1 MATVKSLSETR
12 EAVYDCLFAELQ
24 DSTHAKEME
33 KAIADYTSDRMKTM
47 YPAEPIYWSNKTT
60 RRLYLR
66 KYRSVKTNLANVR
79 RLLHEGHS
87 SHDVVHM
94 MYYEIAPERWAK
106 ELNEIKNREIAS
118 LVAYTDDV
126 CDGLLMCF
134 QCKSHKTRYTTLQT
148 RSSDEPT
155 TVYARC
161 LACGFTWTE

>member
-1 MATVKSLSETR
+1 MATVKSLNETR
-12 EAVYDCLFAELQ
+12 EAVYDCLFKEFQ
-24 DSTHAKEME
+24 DVTHAKGME
-33 KAIADYTSDRMKTM
+33 KAIADYTSNRMKTV
-47 YPAEPIYWSNKTT
+47 YPTEPIHWSNKTT

-66 KYRSVKTNLANVR
+66 KYRSVKANLSNVC
-79 RLLHEGHS
+79 RLLREGYS
-87 SHDVVHM
+87 SHDIVHM
-94 MYYEIAPERWAK
+94 KYYEIDPERWAK
-106 ELNEIKNREIAS
+106 ELSEIKNREIAS

-161 LACGFTWTE
+161 FACGFTWTE